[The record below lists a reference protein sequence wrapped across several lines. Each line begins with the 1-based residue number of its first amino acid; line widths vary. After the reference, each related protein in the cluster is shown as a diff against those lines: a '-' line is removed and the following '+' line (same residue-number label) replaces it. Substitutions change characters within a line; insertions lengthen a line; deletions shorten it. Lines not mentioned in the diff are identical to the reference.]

1 MIRVA
6 QTPAVNHNF
15 AINFGHPQPRLPARL
30 IWNSGQL
37 DEVAALCLQKVFRRQ
52 ANQIFLRAKLWANQR
67 GILDRKVDRQ
77 GVRSVGTGV
86 DNGISSKETLTANV
100 EFGAGEEATVQFSG

>member
-1 MIRVA
+1 MEQRPTGRGRRPLSSESFSPSSQPDFSFAPNFEPIR
-6 QTPAVNHNF
+6 
-15 AINFGHPQPRLPARL
+15 
-30 IWNSGQL
+30 
-37 DEVAALCLQKVFRRQ
+37 EC
-52 ANQIFLRAKLWANQR
+52 
-67 GILDRKVDRQ
+67 ILDRKVDRQ